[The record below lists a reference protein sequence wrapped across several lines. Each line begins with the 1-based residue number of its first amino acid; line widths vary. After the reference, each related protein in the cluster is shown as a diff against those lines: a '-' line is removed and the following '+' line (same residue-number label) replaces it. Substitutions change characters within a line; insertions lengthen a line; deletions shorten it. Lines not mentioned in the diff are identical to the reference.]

1 MALAFGKVKKAW
13 GARWDG
19 LKGAE
24 KILMVQRC
32 ASGQTGW
39 EPPPESLAV
48 DADFGDDDDEAPLAV
63 DNDFGDDDD
72 EDMLGPSS
80 PQFPPPP
87 LRPRASSSP
96 IMTG

>member
-13 GARWDG
+13 GSRWDG

-32 ASGQTGW
+32 ASGQSGW
-39 EPPPESLAV
+39 EPPPQSLAV
-48 DADFGDDDDEAPLAV
+48 DADFGDDDEAPLAV

-72 EDMLGPSS
+72 EDMLGPAS
-80 PQFPPPP
+80 PSYPPPP

>member
-1 MALAFGKVKKAW
+1 MSSSDEDEARPRLGLGAAKKRKA
-13 GARWDG
+13 
-19 LKGAE
+19 
-24 KILMVQRC
+24 
-32 ASGQTGW
+32 
-39 EPPPESLAV
+39 
-48 DADFGDDDDEAPLAV
+48 DAYLGVFGDDDDEAPLAV

-72 EDMLGPSS
+72 EDMLGPAS